1 MKIAMRQI
9 KLAVWAISIMVLLV
23 ACEKIVPLSEF
34 NFDYTR
40 QVKIE
45 GDFFPKNLGK
55 SILRVDHTFTIEDTM
70 DLNRAHVR
78 NADAVLLHGA
88 DTLSTFTWRDSATS
102 YLYYD
107 IQEYSPEIMN
117 NPDSLARYLDSLS
130 YGAYT
135 LDRLDFDL
143 LDDEIY
149 TLIVTID
156 GVDYT
161 TTFSPF
167 PAIEIQN
174 LTVDSIQTRANSW
187 GMAGTYDMLHTTIA
201 LIPDSAK
208 IIWPEDPTAWFYTIW
223 SDQIDDSLRLVPGIF
238 SFPGPV
244 LSLLGVAPGVYE
256 LVIGAMSDTFYKHYF
271 LREFPPNHP
280 VRNFF
285 DKGALGY
292 AGTLNEVYLTVHL
305 LPDTSNTIFP

>member
-1 MKIAMRQI
+1 MQLRSQTIT
-9 KLAVWAISIMVLLV
+9 VSILIILLV
-23 ACEKIVPLSEF
+23 FVLAACEKIIPLSEF

-55 SILRVDHTFTIEDTM
+55 SILRVDHTFTIADTM
-70 DLNRAHVR
+70 DWSRVHIR
-78 NADAVLLHGA
+78 NANAVLLHGA

-117 NPDSLARYLDSLS
+117 NPDSLAQYLDSLS

-135 LDRLDFDL
+135 LDRLDFEL

-149 TLIVTID
+149 TLVVSVD

-161 TTFSPF
+161 TTFTPF
-167 PAIEIQN
+167 PAIELQN

-201 LIPDSAK
+201 MIPDSAK
-208 IIWPEDPTAWFYTIW
+208 LIWPEDPTAWFYTIW
-223 SDQIDDSLRLVPGIF
+223 SDQIDDSLRLVPGNF

-271 LREFPPNHP
+271 LGEFPPNHP

-285 DKGALGY
+285 DNDALGY
-292 AGTLNEVYLTVHL
+292 AGTLNEVYLTVNL
-305 LPDTSNTIFP
+305 IPAPSDSTR

>member
-1 MKIAMRQI
+1 MQLRSQTITVSI
-9 KLAVWAISIMVLLV
+9 LILILVLILA
-23 ACEKIVPLSEF
+23 ACEKIIPLSEF
-34 NFDYTR
+34 DFDYTR

-55 SILRVDHTFTIEDTM
+55 SILRVDHTFTIADTM
-70 DLNRAHVR
+70 DLSRVHIR
-78 NADAVLLHGA
+78 NANAVLLHGA

-117 NPDSLARYLDSLS
+117 NPDSLAQYLDSLS

-135 LDRLDFDL
+135 LDRLDFEL

-149 TLIVTID
+149 TLVVSVD

-161 TTFSPF
+161 TTFTPF
-167 PAIEIQN
+167 PAIELQN

-201 LIPDSAK
+201 MIPDSAK
-208 IIWPEDPTAWFYTIW
+208 LIWPEDPTAWFYTIW
-223 SDQIDDSLRLVPGIF
+223 SDQIDDSLKLVPGNF

-256 LVIGAMSDTFYKHYF
+256 LVIGAMNDTFYKHYF
-271 LREFPPNHP
+271 LGEFPPNHP

-285 DKGALGY
+285 DNDALGY
-292 AGTLNEVYLTVHL
+292 AGTLNEVYLTVNL
-305 LPDTSNTIFP
+305 IPAPSDSTR